1 MHPEPRRHVNIG
13 SAENEWGSA
22 ENEWGQVWGRKTS
35 PRPLVLLWS
44 STSPPT
50 PFIGWAMSGGKH
62 EVERPHRP
70 HLLSG
75 GQKGS
80 RTSQG
85 PCHTQEV
92 TLQHDLKLV
101 MFNHVGNSKSPF
113 LIFNIKRMKVLR
125 KDTGWFAKKQY
136 LWGNNT
142 RNNQYS

>member
-1 MHPEPRRHVNIG
+1 
-13 SAENEWGSA
+13 
-22 ENEWGQVWGRKTS
+22 
-35 PRPLVLLWS
+35 
-44 STSPPT
+44 
-50 PFIGWAMSGGKH
+50 MSGGKH
-62 EVERPHRP
+62 EVERPRRP

-101 MFNHVGNSKSPF
+101 MFHNVENGKSPF

-142 RNNQYS
+142 RNNQFPKILSN